1 MTKNVHPMDRFARL
15 AFALLLAEAAFFWL
29 AGAAQLGAYAVAI
42 VLMLTAVTG
51 ICPLYKLAG
60 IGTGNATAQLA
71 ANWKWLASGAFVV
84 VVLLG
89 AGYASNFFT
98 RKIFLEDFN
107 AANNFYKQT
116 LFHTGKSDRT
126 QAVRDYESLMREY
139 GRFREKYLAYRPNAL
154 RADTQFDAD
163 LARVGDIFAAARAD
177 VTTGD
182 LPRAHLALE
191 QARPLLQGIL
201 KRNGFS
207 LLAVALVD
215 FHDAM
220 ELVID
225 AANAKD
231 AAKVSGLYSQ
241 VSDSLKAVEAQA
253 NDAEIQAIRKD
264 LDGVLDLAKAAK
276 ADALAAK
283 ADELKRSFV
292 KVYLARG

>member
-1 MTKNVHPMDRFARL
+1 MTKNVHPIDRFARL
-15 AFALLLAEAAFFWL
+15 ALSLLLAEAAFFWL

-42 VLMLTAVTG
+42 VLLLTAVTG
-51 ICPLYKLAG
+51 SCPLYKLAG
-60 IGTGNATAQLA
+60 IGSGNATAQLA
-71 ANWKWLASGAFVV
+71 ANWKWIASGAFVV

-98 RKIFLEDFN
+98 KKIFLEDFN
-107 AANNFYKQT
+107 ATNNFYKQT

-126 QAVRDYESLMREY
+126 QAVRDYEGLMREY
-139 GRFREKYLAYRPNAL
+139 GRFRDKYLAYRPHAL

-163 LARVGDIFAAARAD
+163 LARVNGIFTAARAD

-191 QARPLLQGIL
+191 QARPILQDIL
-201 KRNGFS
+201 KRNDFS
-207 LLAVALVD
+207 LLAVALID

-225 AANAKD
+225 AANAKE
-231 AAKVSGLYSQ
+231 AAKVGALYNQASE
-241 VSDSLKAVEAQA
+241 SLKRVEARA
-253 NDAEIQAIRKD
+253 NDAEIQAIRKN

-276 ADALAAK
+276 TGALPAK

>member
-29 AGAAQLGAYAVAI
+29 AGAAQLAAYAAAI
-42 VLMLTAVTG
+42 VLLLTAVTG

-71 ANWKWLASGAFVV
+71 AHWKWIASGTFVV

-98 RKIFLEDFN
+98 KKLFLEDFN
-107 AANNFYKQT
+107 ATNNFYKQT
-116 LFHTGKSDRT
+116 LFYTGKSDRT
-126 QAVRDYESLMREY
+126 QAVRDYETLMREY
-139 GRFREKYLAYRPNAL
+139 GRFRDKYLAYRPNAL
-154 RADTQFDAD
+154 RADGQFDAD
-163 LARVGDIFAAARAD
+163 LARVGDIFATARAD

-191 QARPLLQGIL
+191 QARPILQGIL

-220 ELVID
+220 ELILD
-225 AANAKD
+225 AANAKN
-231 AAKVSGLYSQ
+231 AGKVGALYNQ
-241 VSDSLKAVEAQA
+241 VSESLKAVEAQA
-253 NDAEIQAIRKD
+253 NDAEIQAIRKN
-264 LDGVLDLAKAAK
+264 LDDVLDLAKAAK
-276 ADALAAK
+276 ADALPAK

>member
-1 MTKNVHPMDRFARL
+1 MTKNVHPIDRFARL
-15 AFALLLAEAAFFWL
+15 AFSLLLAEAAFFWL
-29 AGAAQLGAYAVAI
+29 AEAAQFGAYAVAI
-42 VLMLTAVTG
+42 VLLLTAVTG

-60 IGTGNATAQLA
+60 IGSGNATAQLA
-71 ANWKWLASGAFVV
+71 ANWKWIASGAFVV
-84 VVLLG
+84 VVVLG

-98 RKIFLEDFN
+98 KKLFLEDFN
-107 AANNFYKQT
+107 ATNNLYKQT

-126 QAVRDYESLMREY
+126 QAVRDYEGLMREY
-139 GRFREKYLAYRPNAL
+139 GRFRDKYLAYRPNAL

-163 LARVGDIFAAARAD
+163 LARVNGIFTAAKAD

-191 QARPLLQGIL
+191 QARPILQDIL
-201 KRNGFS
+201 KRNDFS
-207 LLAVALVD
+207 LLAVALID

-231 AAKVSGLYSQ
+231 AAKVGALYNQ
-241 VSDSLKAVEAQA
+241 VSESLKAVEAQA
-253 NDAEIQAIRKD
+253 NDAEIQAIRKN
-264 LDGVLDLAKAAK
+264 LDVVLDLAKAAK
-276 ADALAAK
+276 ADALPAK

>member
-15 AFALLLAEAAFFWL
+15 AFSMLLAEAAFFWL
-29 AGAAQLGAYAVAI
+29 AGVAQLGAYAVAL
-42 VLMLTAVTG
+42 VLLLTAVSG
-51 ICPLYKLAG
+51 FCPLYKLAG
-60 IGTGNATAQLA
+60 FGSGNAA
-71 ANWKWLASGAFVV
+71 ARLTVNWKWIASGAFVV

-98 RKIFLEDFN
+98 KKIFLEDFN
-107 AANNFYKQT
+107 ATNNFYKQT

-154 RADTQFDAD
+154 RTDGQFDAD
-163 LARVGDIFAAARAD
+163 LARVGDIFATARAD

-191 QARPLLQGIL
+191 QARPILQGIL

-220 ELVID
+220 ELILD
-225 AANAKD
+225 AANAKN
-231 AAKVSGLYSQ
+231 AGKVGALYNQ
-241 VSDSLKAVEAQA
+241 VSESLRAVEAQA
-253 NDAEIQAIRKD
+253 NDAEIQAIRKN

-276 ADALAAK
+276 TDALPAK

>member
-15 AFALLLAEAAFFWL
+15 AFSLLLAEAVFFWL
-29 AGAAQLGAYAVAI
+29 AGAVQLGAYVVASI
-42 VLMLTAVTG
+42 LLLTAMSG
-51 ICPLYKLAG
+51 FCPLYKLAG

-126 QAVRDYESLMREY
+126 QAVRDYEALMREY
-139 GRFREKYLAYRPNAL
+139 GQFRDRYLAYRPNAL
-154 RADTQFDAD
+154 RADGQFDVD
-163 LARVGDIFAAARAD
+163 LASVGDIFAAARAD

-182 LPRAHLALE
+182 LPRAHVALE

>member
-1 MTKNVHPMDRFARL
+1 MTKNVHPIDRFARL
-15 AFALLLAEAAFFWL
+15 AISLLLAEAAFFWL
-29 AGAAQLGAYAVAI
+29 AGAAQFGAYAVAI
-42 VLMLTAVTG
+42 VLLLTAVSG
-51 ICPLYKLAG
+51 ICPLYKMAG
-60 IGTGNATAQLA
+60 IGSGNATAWLA
-71 ANWKWLASGAFVV
+71 TNWKWIASGAFVV

-107 AANNFYKQT
+107 ATNNFYKQT

-126 QAVRDYESLMREY
+126 QAVRDYDGLMREY
-139 GRFREKYLAYRPNAL
+139 GRFHEKYMTYRPNAL

-163 LARVGDIFAAARAD
+163 LARVSEIFGAAKAD

-182 LPRAHLALE
+182 LPRAHVALE
-191 QARPLLQGIL
+191 QARPILQAIL

-220 ELVID
+220 ELIID
-225 AANAKD
+225 AANAKN
-231 AAKVSGLYSQ
+231 AGKVGALYNQ

-253 NDAEIQAIRKD
+253 NDAEIQTIRKN
-264 LDGVLDLAKAAK
+264 LDGVLDLAKAVK
-276 ADALAAK
+276 ADALPAK

>member
-1 MTKNVHPMDRFARL
+1 MTNNLHPMDRFARL
-15 AFALLLAEAAFFWL
+15 AFSLLLAEAAFFWL
-29 AGAAQLGAYAVAI
+29 AGAAQLGAYVVASI
-42 VLMLTAVTG
+42 LLLTAVSG
-51 ICPLYKLAG
+51 FCPLYKLAG

-98 RKIFLEDFN
+98 KKLFLEDFN
-107 AANNFYKQT
+107 TTNNFYKQT

-191 QARPLLQGIL
+191 QARPILQAIL

-231 AAKVSGLYSQ
+231 AAKVSALYNQ

-253 NDAEIQAIRKD
+253 NDTEIQAIRKN

-276 ADALAAK
+276 TDALPAK